1 MGKNVAIID
10 YGMGNLRSVERAW
23 SAVGANS
30 RIIASPKEIETNDI
44 LVFPGQG
51 CILDAM
57 KLLKTTGFDNAIKDW
72 ISADKPFFGIC
83 LGLQALFEF
92 SEEGGGVEC

>member
-10 YGMGNLRSVERAW
+10 YGMGNLRSVEKAW
-23 SAVGANS
+23 SVVGANS
-30 RIIASPKEIETNDI
+30 RIIASPKEISADDI

-57 KLLKTTGFDNAIKDW
+57 KLLK
-72 ISADKPFFGIC
+72 
-83 LGLQALFEF
+83 
-92 SEEGGGVEC
+92 